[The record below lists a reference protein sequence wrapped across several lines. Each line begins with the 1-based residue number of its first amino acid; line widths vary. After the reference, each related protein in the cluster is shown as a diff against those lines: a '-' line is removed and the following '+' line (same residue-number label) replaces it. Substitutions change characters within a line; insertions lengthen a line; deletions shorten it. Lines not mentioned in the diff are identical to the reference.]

1 MPLNVIYRPPRLPQQ
16 HLPRPR
22 LSKALLESS
31 ARVKLVCAPAG
42 TGKTVLLAE
51 CLQQL
56 DKQHEV
62 RWLRSTNNVNS
73 VQELSIQIANAL
85 GLESDAK
92 LIDTL
97 SDFTTP
103 LHLVFD
109 DFSPAINEKID
120 ALLARLVAL
129 SSPHIHWWISCRRP
143 LTNKFS
149 RLILEETACELSD
162 SLLLSFTLT
171 EINALF
177 SLNSLELSDKQL
189 AFIMQHSAGWCIA
202 VKALLTDPELIHLQ
216 TWPTNF
222 THYINSEL
230 FSQFSAPELDF
241 WLLLAHL
248 QNFNAT
254 LIAYILETDEKS
266 CEQQLSTFVVA
277 GVFVERQHTPRGWFN
292 IFPPLASY
300 IRSQPHETAH
310 RWHLR
315 ASQWY
320 ASQGN
325 WQAAVEHALRA
336 GHDEEALSMLQE
348 ISDEESMSG
357 ENVAVLMQLKNSP
370 AQDFLFSTP
379 RLISLIAGAQ
389 VFTGQLDSAQ
399 QSLDH
404 FANFLPQPTKKLQ
417 VDLLAQW
424 QALSGWIA
432 HLRGKSEPAQ
442 EHLHAALQWLSDDFW
457 EIRLTCYSA
466 LTQHALLLGDLN
478 LARSLNRTALRLS
491 RQKKS
496 VLFEAYLELDHAQLL
511 EHRGSFIDAENI
523 LEKACALLSED
534 NTIKSPVLGRLQL
547 RLGQLKI
554 RQADKTQAHHYFSL
568 GLQEALRWGDH
579 RGVYGHFGL
588 ALLDIEEQNYNSALE
603 RLRDAERSMQK
614 NQIPDSLYR
623 AALLFTGSI
632 IVLHQGKY
640 TAAQTALNNILE
652 YYNVNGNAQD
662 NVTAPPAS
670 FELLPRVK
678 LYLALT
684 QMLQNN
690 LEPALHL
697 IKQVFTYAEQYG
709 FLSLLAQTRS
719 VLFLHQHVQRTNL
732 SCTQAEKEHIL
743 NPCLQAGLLHAADEL
758 QALFTYQFS
767 SITEQTALLS
777 PREQEVLDWV
787 ADGLASKQIA
797 EHMNI
802 SVHTVKAHI
811 QRIYKKLDVSRRTQ
825 AVAKAELLGL
835 LQRN

>member
-1 MPLNVIYRPPRLPQQ
+1 MPLNVVYQPPRLPQQ

-22 LSKALLESS
+22 LSKALLDST

-42 TGKTVLLAE
+42 TGKTVLLTE

-56 DKQHEV
+56 DKHSAIC
-62 RWLRSTNNVNS
+62 WLRSTNNVGS
-73 VQELSIQIANAL
+73 AQALSMQIANAL
-85 GLESDAK
+85 QLDNDVD
-92 LIDTL
+92 LIDAL
-97 SDFTTP
+97 SNFTAP
-103 LHLVFD
+103 LHLVID
-109 DFSPAINEKID
+109 DFSPAIDEQID

-129 SSPHIHWWISCRRP
+129 SSPHIQWWISCRRP

-149 RLILEETACELSD
+149 RLILEETAYELSD
-162 SLLLSFTLT
+162 SAQLSFTAT
-171 EINALF
+171 EVSALF
-177 SLNSLELSDKQL
+177 ALKNLDLSGKQL

-202 VKALLTDPELIHLQ
+202 VKALLADPELIHLS
-216 TWPTNF
+216 TWPSNF

-230 FSQFSAPELDF
+230 FSQFSAQQHEY

-248 QNFNAT
+248 QNFNAS
-254 LIAYILETDEKS
+254 LVAYILETDEKS
-266 CEQQLSTFVVA
+266 CEQQFSAFVSA
-277 GVFVERQHTPRGWFN
+277 GVFIERQHTSSGWFN
-292 IFPPLASY
+292 VFPPLAY
-300 IRSQPHETAH
+300 YVRSQPHATAH

-370 AQDFLFSTP
+370 AQDILFSTP
-379 RLISLIAGAQ
+379 RLISLITGAQ

-399 QSLDH
+399 QSLGH
-404 FANFLPQPTKKLQ
+404 LANFLPQPTAKLQ
-417 VDLLAQW
+417 ADLLAQW
-424 QALSGWIA
+424 QAFTGWIA
-432 HLRGKSEPAQ
+432 HLSGNSELAQ

-466 LTQHALLLGDLN
+466 LTQHALLIGDLD

-491 RQKKS
+491 RQQKS

-511 EHRGSFIDAENI
+511 EHRGSFTDAENI
-523 LEKACALLSED
+523 LEKACALLGED
-534 NTIKSPVLGRLQL
+534 HTIKSPILGRLKL

-554 RQADKTQAHHYFSL
+554 RQNNKIQAHDYFTE

-579 RGVYGHFGL
+579 RGVYGYFGL
-588 ALLDIEEQNYNSALE
+588 ALLDVEDKNYNSALE

-614 NQIPDSLYR
+614 NHIPESLYR

-640 TAAQTALNNILE
+640 IAAQTALSNILE
-652 YYNVNGNAQD
+652 HYDSQGKH
-662 NVTAPPAS
+662 TAPPAS
-670 FELLPRVK
+670 FELLPRIK
-678 LYLALT
+678 LYLAMTYL
-684 QMLQNN
+684 LQHK
-690 LEPALHL
+690 LEPALAL
-697 IKQVFTYAEQYG
+697 IKQVLDYAEQHG
-709 FLSLLAQTRS
+709 FLGLLAQTHS
-719 VLFLHQHVQRTNL
+719 VLFLQQHMQETDL
-732 SCTQAEKEHIL
+732 PCTHAQSEHIL
-743 NPCLQAGLLHAADEL
+743 NPCLKSGLLQAATEL
-758 QALFTYQFS
+758 QALFAHQFQDNIS
-767 SITEQTALLS
+767 QEALLS
-777 PREQEVLDWV
+777 PREQEVLQWV
-787 ADGLASKQIA
+787 AKGLASKQIA
-797 EHMNI
+797 EHMHI

-825 AVAKAELLGL
+825 AVAKAETLGL
-835 LQRN
+835 LIRH

>member
-1 MPLNVIYRPPRLPQQ
+1 MPFNVVYQPPRLPQQ
-16 HLPRPR
+16 HLLRTR

-42 TGKTVLLAE
+42 TGKTVLLIE

-56 DKQHEV
+56 DGQDEI

-73 VQELSIQIANAL
+73 AHALSHQIASAL
-85 GLESDAK
+85 MLENDAD
-92 LIDTL
+92 LIDVL
-97 SDFTTP
+97 SQFSKP
-103 LHLVFD
+103 LHLVID
-109 DFSPAINEKID
+109 DFSPTADEHID

-149 RLILEETACELSD
+149 RLILEETAYELSD
-162 SLLLSFTLT
+162 SEQLSFTT
-171 EINALF
+171 AEVSALF
-177 SLNSLELSDKQL
+177 ALKNIELSGKQL

-202 VKALLTDPELIHLQ
+202 VKALLADPELINLKTLPAH
-216 TWPTNF
+216 F

-230 FSQFSAPELDF
+230 FDKLSAQQLEL

-248 QNFNAT
+248 QNFNAS
-254 LIAYILETDEKS
+254 LVAYILEADEKS
-266 CEQQLSTFVVA
+266 CEQQLATFVTA
-277 GVFVERQHTPRGWFN
+277 GVFVERQHAPLGWFN
-292 IFPPLASY
+292 VFTPLAY
-300 IRSQPHETAH
+300 YVHHQPHDTAH

-336 GHDEEALSMLQE
+336 GHDEEALSMLQK

-370 AQDFLFSTP
+370 AQDILFSTP
-379 RLISLIAGAQ
+379 RLISLITGAQ
-389 VFTGQLDSAQ
+389 VFTGQLDNAN
-399 QSLDH
+399 QSLEH
-404 FANFLPQPTKKLQ
+404 FTHFLPQPTPTQ
-417 VDLLAQW
+417 QADLLAQW
-424 QALSGWIA
+424 QAFIGWIA
-432 HLRGKSEPAQ
+432 HLNGTTEQAL

-466 LTQHALLLGDLN
+466 LTQQALLIGDLD
-478 LARSLNRTALRLS
+478 LARTLNRTALRLS
-491 RQKKS
+491 RQQKS

-511 EHRGSFIDAENI
+511 EHRGSFADAENI
-523 LEKACALLSED
+523 LEKACVLLGED

-547 RLGQLKI
+547 RLGQLKM
-554 RQADKTQAHHYFSL
+554 RQGDKVKAYNYFTE

-588 ALLDIEEQNYNSALE
+588 ALLDVEEQNYSSALE

-614 NQIPDSLYR
+614 NYIPEVLYR

-632 IVLHQGKY
+632 IVLHQGKFS
-640 TAAQTALNNILE
+640 AAQTSLSNILE
-652 YYNVNGNAQD
+652 YYNTNEH
-662 NVTAPPAS
+662 TAPPAS
-670 FELLPRVK
+670 FELLPRIK
-678 LYLALT
+678 LYLALAL
-684 QMLQNN
+684 MLQNKSAQ
-690 LEPALHL
+690 ALPL
-697 IKQVFTYAEQYG
+697 IQQVADYAEQHG
-709 FLSLLAQTRS
+709 LLGLLAQTRS
-719 VLFLHQHVQRTNL
+719 ALYLQQHLQQSNAP
-732 SCTQAEKEHIL
+732 CTQQQIEHIL
-743 NPCLQAGLLHAADEL
+743 SPCLQAGLLQAADEL
-758 QALFTYQFS
+758 QVLFVEHLQGS
-767 SITEQTALLS
+767 SEPEALLS
-777 PREQEVLDWV
+777 PREQEVLQWV

-797 EHMNI
+797 ERMHI

-825 AVAKAELLGL
+825 AVAQAELLGL
-835 LQRN
+835 LTRH